1 MLEDDVLV
9 SQAQK
14 GNCEAFG
21 ELIRRYDRRLYRVT
35 LHILRHR
42 EDAEDAVQNACLSA
56 YQHIAGFRAECRFST
71 WLMKIA
77 VNEALSRLRSRNNE
91 QSATDGLDT
100 WVDEVFEQ
108 RELPDW
114 RLHPE
119 RQYQQSELRRLLR
132 AALEELPVA
141 YSTVFLLRDVEGFST
156 AEVAEALSLTIS
168 ATKVRLL
175 RARLKLRNKLEKHFE
190 SPSTRIDLRSAGRL
204 SRADSRGL
212 SRAESKDARA
222 SGEAK
227 RRSIDDAAAAFGIAL
242 PRSFA
247 AAGGD

>member
-1 MLEDDVLV
+1 MLDDEVLV
-9 SQAQK
+9 VQAQK
-14 GNCEAFG
+14 GSCEAFG
-21 ELIRRYDRRLYRVT
+21 DLIRRYDRRLFRVA

-42 EDAEDAVQNACLSA
+42 EDAEDVVQNACLSA
-56 YQHIAGFRAECRFST
+56 YQHIGGFRAECRFST
-71 WLMKIA
+71 WLMKIT

-100 WVDEVFEQ
+100 WVDDVFQQ

-119 RQYQQSELRRLLR
+119 RQYQRAELRALLR

-141 YSTVFLLRDVEGFST
+141 YSIVFLLRDVEGFST
-156 AEVAEALSLTIS
+156 AEVADSLRLTIS

-175 RARLKLRNKLEKHFE
+175 RARLKLRARLEKYFE
-190 SPSTRIDLRSAGRL
+190 FPAVRSVARSAGHPRP
-204 SRADSRGL
+204 AN
-212 SRAESKDARA
+212 
-222 SGEAK
+222 EAK
-227 RRSIDDAAAAFGIAL
+227 RRRLDDVAAAFGIAL
-242 PRSFA
+242 PRTFA

>member
-1 MLEDDVLV
+1 MVTMLDDDVLV
-9 SQAQK
+9 AQAQK
-14 GNCEAFG
+14 GSCEAFG
-21 ELIRRYDRRLYRVT
+21 ELIRRYDRRLYRVA

-42 EDAEDAVQNACLSA
+42 EDAEDVVQNACLSA

-71 WLMKIA
+71 WVMKIT
-77 VNEALSRLRSRNNE
+77 VTEALSRLRSRGNE
-91 QSATDGLDT
+91 QSSTEGLDT
-100 WVDEVFEQ
+100 FVDDVFEQ

-132 AALEELPVA
+132 NALEELPVG

-156 AEVAEALSLTIS
+156 AEVAEALRLTIS

-175 RARLKLRNKLEKHFE
+175 RARLKLRSKLEKHFE
-190 SPSTRIDLRSAGRL
+190 SGVKDVRGTE
-204 SRADSRGL
+204 SRNRELHPHGA
-212 SRAESKDARA
+212 
-222 SGEAK
+222 GEAR

-242 PRSFA
+242 PRRLA

>member
-1 MLEDDVLV
+1 MMTMPDDQDLV
-9 SQAQK
+9 EQAKQ

-21 ELIRRYDRRLYRVT
+21 ELVRRYDRRLFRLA

-42 EDAEDAVQNACLSA
+42 EDAEDTVQNACLSA
-56 YQHIAGFRAECRFST
+56 YQHISGFRAECKFST
-71 WLMKIA
+71 WLMKIT
-77 VNEALSRLRSRNNE
+77 VNEALSRLRSRNSE

-100 WVDEVFEQ
+100 WVDDVFEQ

-119 RQYQQSELRRLLR
+119 RQYQQAELRRLLR
-132 AALEELPVA
+132 NALEELPVT

-156 AEVAEALSLTIS
+156 AEVADALSLTIS

-175 RARLKLRNKLEKHFE
+175 RARLKLRAKLEKHFVSAE
-190 SPSTRIDLRSAGRL
+190 SRSAGRP
-204 SRADSRGL
+204 RA
-212 SRAESKDARA
+212 AT
-222 SGEAK
+222 AK
-227 RRSIDDAAAAFGIAL
+227 QRNGDVAAAFGIAL
-242 PRSFA
+242 PRALA